1 MSTNRII
8 SPSSLGPVRCS
19 ASSMSAKLQRRSPAS
34 NSCIGS
40 GRVSS
45 NSVDW
50 APRATR
56 LPRFGMRF
64 SLRDSKQLPGACL
77 ARPQNV
83 CTTTF
88 KMTIVSSLVAEG
100 EVWLGLTQQCVEEC
114 ERALAVETVACPSS
128 DDLRQ
133 FACFWKGGSGSSA
146 VEIMRH
152 AVDAANDD
160 L

>member
-1 MSTNRII
+1 
-8 SPSSLGPVRCS
+8 
-19 ASSMSAKLQRRSPAS
+19 
-34 NSCIGS
+34 
-40 GRVSS
+40 
-45 NSVDW
+45 
-50 APRATR
+50 
-56 LPRFGMRF
+56 
-64 SLRDSKQLPGACL
+64 
-77 ARPQNV
+77 
-83 CTTTF
+83 
-88 KMTIVSSLVAEG
+88 MTIVSSLVAEG

-160 L
+160 LRWSGV